1 MRWYKLYI
9 IIEEKEKHVYRAE
22 YNGKVFWFVSRLE
35 NTINAIKLQIATA
48 RRFDNRGDDL
58 TEVQELMATDELRFD
73 NVQIKD
79 LGLSNNSA
87 MQARLVINDMIKFNS
102 TQVWGHKNN
111 ILNFA
116 LMNEDY
122 VSSNYQLNDLLA
134 LMRKYPNVDF
144 GIVETKAQ
152 FLRAAKSKSNAPF
165 FYYRGKTYSF
175 WKKDNY
181 FEQIVEQNSL
191 NKLYSLGLPTE
202 SLLNYEK
209 AFVRLVDSNINK
221 DWYEHQ
227 DSFTRGLIWYSADI
241 DSTLSL
247 LTNFKLA
254 EQDCSERFEKY
265 YIWLPFKPRIRDA
278 CSVPILISFNLRKL
292 LSREAFVAEYSDDK
306 SRIYTDP
313 DLSKFRDNILDIYNE
328 IDHKREKLGVFVKSS
343 FRFEI
348 VDIVQIYVRSPAE
361 KLAFLT
367 MLAESK
373 KGLNIG
379 EYANKI
385 AVNKSFFD
393 DKLAPICLDN
403 IRQSTIAEMYPKKL
417 QILQRKK

>member
-1 MRWYKLYI
+1 MIQI

-175 WKKDNY
+175 
-181 FEQIVEQNSL
+181 
-191 NKLYSLGLPTE
+191 
-202 SLLNYEK
+202 
-209 AFVRLVDSNINK
+209 
-221 DWYEHQ
+221 
-227 DSFTRGLIWYSADI
+227 
-241 DSTLSL
+241 
-247 LTNFKLA
+247 
-254 EQDCSERFEKY
+254 
-265 YIWLPFKPRIRDA
+265 
-278 CSVPILISFNLRKL
+278 
-292 LSREAFVAEYSDDK
+292 
-306 SRIYTDP
+306 
-313 DLSKFRDNILDIYNE
+313 
-328 IDHKREKLGVFVKSS
+328 
-343 FRFEI
+343 
-348 VDIVQIYVRSPAE
+348 
-361 KLAFLT
+361 
-367 MLAESK
+367 
-373 KGLNIG
+373 
-379 EYANKI
+379 
-385 AVNKSFFD
+385 
-393 DKLAPICLDN
+393 
-403 IRQSTIAEMYPKKL
+403 
-417 QILQRKK
+417 

>member
-1 MRWYKLYI
+1 M
-9 IIEEKEKHVYRAE
+9 
-22 YNGKVFWFVSRLE
+22 
-35 NTINAIKLQIATA
+35 AI
-48 RRFDNRGDDL
+48 
-58 TEVQELMATDELRFD
+58 DELRFD

-348 VDIVQIYVRSPAE
+348 VDIV
-361 KLAFLT
+361 
-367 MLAESK
+367 
-373 KGLNIG
+373 LN
-379 EYANKI
+379 
-385 AVNKSFFD
+385 
-393 DKLAPICLDN
+393 L
-403 IRQSTIAEMYPKKL
+403 R
-417 QILQRKK
+417 